1 MKKIMIL
8 VIVSLITFGVFLA
21 ASNTNKNIDTN
32 YEAIRPLENRK
43 SDISLELDALE
54 REYDLKLNGKA
65 QTFLLFSDFNTKHF
79 KELTTLL
86 DKYGYYGT
94 LILSEECFPS
104 KEGYLT
110 IDDFN
115 TLIKKGW
122 NYCILY
128 ENAEQFDYLHHLFEV
143 NGMRTDTVYFKKG
156 TYDISIDN
164 QLIALGYKSIVHHGE
179 NGMNLYQDDVNN
191 GIWHVGNMGL
201 VGPSPR
207 AKLLDTIEVY
217 GAFSYTI
224 SFNEDN
230 EEEYYDY
237 ETLTLVMNSFNTFV
251 NKNKLKVT
259 DLERGLVDRQEI
271 IDNYTINKKAYDE
284 KKAKLNKELVEIKKQ
299 IEELERE

>member
-1 MKKIMIL
+1 MKKTMIL
-8 VIVSLITFGVFLA
+8 VIASLITFGVFLA

-43 SDISLELDALE
+43 SDISLELDSLE

-110 IDDFN
+110 IDEFN

-128 ENAEQFDYLHHLFEV
+128 ENAEQFDYLHRLFEV

-156 TYDISIDN
+156 TYDVSIDN

-179 NGMNLYQDDVNN
+179 NGMNLYQDEINN

-201 VGPSPR
+201 VGTSPR

-251 NKNKLKVT
+251 NKDKLKVT

-271 IDNYTINKKAYDE
+271 IDNYTINKKSYDE
-284 KKAKLNKELVEIKKQ
+284 KKAKLNKELEEIKKQ

>member
-1 MKKIMIL
+1 MKRIIIL
-8 VIVSLITFGVFLA
+8 VIVSLVTFVVFLMA
-21 ASNTNKNIDTN
+21 LKTYKNVDTK
-32 YEAIRPLENRK
+32 YELIRPLENRK

-65 QTFLLFSDFNTKHF
+65 QTFLLFSDFDTKYF
-79 KELTTLL
+79 KEVTTLL

-94 LILSEECFPS
+94 LILSEKCFPS

-110 IDDFN
+110 IDEFN

-128 ENAEQFDYLHHLFEV
+128 ENAEQFDYLHRLFEV
-143 NGMRTDTVYFKKG
+143 NGMRTDTVYFKNG
-156 TYDISIDN
+156 TYDTNIDN
-164 QLIALGYKSIVHHGE
+164 QLIALDYKSVVHHGE
-179 NGMNLYQDDVNN
+179 NGINLFKDDVNN
-191 GIWHVGNMGL
+191 GIWHVGNMGI
-201 VGPSPR
+201 VGPSPKS
-207 AKLLDTIEVY
+207 KLIDAIDVY

-251 NKNKLKVT
+251 NKDSLKVT

-271 IDNYTINKKAYDE
+271 IDNYTTNKKVYDE

>member
-8 VIVSLITFGVFLA
+8 VIASLITFGVFLA
-21 ASNTNKNIDTN
+21 AVNTNKNIDTN

-110 IDDFN
+110 IDEFN

-128 ENAEQFDYLHHLFEV
+128 ENAEQFDYLHRLFEV

-156 TYDISIDN
+156 TYDVSIDN

-179 NGMNLYQDDVNN
+179 NGMNLYQDEMNN

-207 AKLLDTIEVY
+207 AKLLDTIKVY

-251 NKNKLKVT
+251 NKDKLKVT

>member
-8 VIVSLITFGVFLA
+8 VIASLITFGVFLV

-79 KELTTLL
+79 KELTALL

-110 IDDFN
+110 IDEFN

-128 ENAEQFDYLHHLFEV
+128 ENAEQFDYLHRLFEV

-179 NGMNLYQDDVNN
+179 NGMNLYQDEINN

-251 NKNKLKVT
+251 NKDKLKVT

-284 KKAKLNKELVEIKKQ
+284 KKAKLNKELVEVKKQ

>member
-8 VIVSLITFGVFLA
+8 VIASLITLCVFLVA
-21 ASNTNKNIDTN
+21 LNTNKNIDTN

-43 SDISLELDALE
+43 SDISLELDSLE
-54 REYDLKLNGKA
+54 REYDLKLNGMA
-65 QTFLLFSDFNTKHF
+65 QTFLMFSDFDTKHF
-79 KELTTLL
+79 QEVTNLL

-94 LILSEECFPS
+94 LILSAECFPS
-104 KEGYLT
+104 KEGYLS
-110 IDDFN
+110 IDEFN

-128 ENAEQFDYLHHLFEV
+128 EDAEQFDYLHRLFEV
-143 NGMRTDTVYFKKG
+143 NGMRTDTVYFKIG
-156 TYDISIDN
+156 SYDISLDA
-164 QLIALGYKSIVHHGE
+164 QLIALGYKSVVHHGE
-179 NGMNLYQDDVNN
+179 NGINLFEDNIND

-201 VGPSPR
+201 VGQSPR
-207 AKLLDTIEVY
+207 AKLLDAIDVY

-224 SFNEDN
+224 SFRKDN

-251 NKNKLKVT
+251 NKEVLKVT
-259 DLERGLVDRQEI
+259 DLERGLQYKQEL
-271 IDNYTINKKAYDE
+271 IDNYEMNKKTYDE
-284 KKAKLNKELVEIKKQ
+284 KKTKLNKELEEIKKQ

>member
-1 MKKIMIL
+1 
-8 VIVSLITFGVFLA
+8 
-21 ASNTNKNIDTN
+21 
-32 YEAIRPLENRK
+32 
-43 SDISLELDALE
+43 
-54 REYDLKLNGKA
+54 
-65 QTFLLFSDFNTKHF
+65 
-79 KELTTLL
+79 
-86 DKYGYYGT
+86 
-94 LILSEECFPS
+94 
-104 KEGYLT
+104 
-110 IDDFN
+110 
-115 TLIKKGW
+115 
-122 NYCILY
+122 
-128 ENAEQFDYLHHLFEV
+128 
-143 NGMRTDTVYFKKG
+143 
-156 TYDISIDN
+156 
-164 QLIALGYKSIVHHGE
+164 
-179 NGMNLYQDDVNN
+179 MNLYQDYVNN
-191 GIWHVGNMGL
+191 GIWHIGNMGL

-284 KKAKLNKELVEIKKQ
+284 KKARLNKELVEIKKQ